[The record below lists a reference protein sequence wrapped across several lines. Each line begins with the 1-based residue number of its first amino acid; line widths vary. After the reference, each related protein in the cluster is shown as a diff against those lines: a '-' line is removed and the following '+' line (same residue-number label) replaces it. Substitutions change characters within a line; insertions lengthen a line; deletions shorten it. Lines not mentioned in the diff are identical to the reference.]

1 MKKLFVLTLFF
12 LSTTL
17 LAQNIPSIEQ
27 VEAELEEIKKK
38 DDLRTFAIY
47 LIKQRDSLI
56 EVFNRQISTL
66 EQELSSTEASLSEVE
81 FDFDNAMTSIEAL
94 NQNKTML
101 ENNITQLLA
110 NIESLKQNKL
120 ILEDNNSQ
128 QEAELTNLY
137 AQITV
142 LNTTI
147 GELESNLEVPIS
159 DTLLPFN
166 DHYDADI
173 TLEMLGISSI
183 RCVSRSSSNSSKYFP
198 LRQGG
203 EEATEEH
210 KSPLFYQWHGISENA
225 HSDEN
230 KSQVLLLNVNN
241 EIVLLPMI
249 STEETYDDL
258 EEMEGSGFTLEE
270 LVAEGYIGLTRLT
283 VYQNSQYK
291 AVLTWENI
299 TGGALACDNF
309 GCSDCEGWGTGF
321 CHLELYKNGQSFYEV
336 DVAECSLNKMYCR

>member
-38 DDLRTFAIY
+38 DDLRAYTLELARQSHT
-47 LIKQRDSLI
+47 LIGVLERNI
-56 EVFNRQISTL
+56 ATL
-66 EQELSSTEASLSEVE
+66 EQELYHTEASLSQIE

-94 NQNKTML
+94 NQNKAML
-101 ENNITQLLA
+101 ENKIA
-110 NIESLKQNKL
+110 
-120 ILEDNNSQ
+120 Q
-128 QEAELTNLY
+128 QEAELNDLY
-137 AQITV
+137 AQVTA

-147 GELESNLEVPIS
+147 VELESKLEVPIS
-159 DTLLPFN
+159 ETLLPVYQ
-166 DHYDADI
+166 HPDAQS
-173 TLEMLGISSI
+173 TLEMLGISLAH
-183 RCVSRSSSNSSKYFP
+183 CSNSSKYFP

-210 KSPLFYQWHGISENA
+210 KIPLFYQWHGISEEERYDKK
-225 HSDEN
+225 HSP
-230 KSQVLLLNVNN
+230 VLVLNIGN
-241 EIVLLPMI
+241 EIVFLPMI

-299 TGGALACDNF
+299 IGGALSCDNF
-309 GCSDCEGWGTGF
+309 GCSNCEGRGTGF
-321 CHLELYKNGQSFYEV
+321 CYLELYKNGQSFYEIN
-336 DVAECSLNKMYCR
+336 VAECSLNKMYCR

>member
-47 LIKQRDSLI
+47 LINQRDSLI

-101 ENNITQLLA
+101 ENKIA
-110 NIESLKQNKL
+110 
-120 ILEDNNSQ
+120 Q
-128 QEAELTNLY
+128 QEAELNDLY
-137 AQITV
+137 AQVTA

-147 GELESNLEVPIS
+147 VELESKLEVPTS
-159 DTLLPFN
+159 ETLLPVYQ
-166 DHYDADI
+166 HPDAQS
-173 TLEMLGISSI
+173 TLEMLGISLAH
-183 RCVSRSSSNSSKYFP
+183 CSNSSKYFP
-198 LRQGG
+198 LRDGD
-203 EEATEEH
+203 EEPTEEH
-210 KSPLFYQWHGISENA
+210 KGPLFYQWNGISEEDRYDNE
-225 HSDEN
+225 HSP
-230 KSQVLLLNVNN
+230 VLVLN
-241 EIVLLPMI
+241 ISDQLVLLPLTSSQESYENWEGMDETGLSLQELI
-249 STEETYDDL
+249 S
-258 EEMEGSGFTLEE
+258 EG
-270 LVAEGYIGLTRLT
+270 LVEVKKLM

-321 CHLELYKNGQSFYEV
+321 CHLELYKNEQSFYEV